1 MSVPGWLARTLALC
15 FASIVAL
22 GVAFSTAPASWIDVL
37 ASTQTAGR
45 LRLAEAEGTV
55 WRGSGRIVWADTGE
69 SAESRLSL
77 SGVALPG
84 RVHWQLSPLALFLGL
99 IEASVSIDGMAQ
111 PVALQGT
118 PAALRLGNGRLELPR
133 IELSALGSPWNT
145 VRPAGAVALS
155 WSNIALSPRRFEGT
169 VLIELRSVASALSS
183 VRPLGSYRIEVRG
196 EGGHA
201 QVTMSTIDG
210 ALAISGEGQVGPA
223 GMGFNA
229 QARAARADDERLRGL
244 LGLIGRREGD
254 VTIIRIGS

>member
-1 MSVPGWLARTLALC
+1 MNGTRWFGWALTLC
-15 FASIVAL
+15 FALLAAL
-22 GVAFSTAPASWIDVL
+22 GIALSTMPATWIDVL
-37 ASTQTAGR
+37 ASKQTAGR
-45 LRLAEAEGTV
+45 LRLAEAEGTI

-84 RVHWQLSPLALFLGL
+84 RVRWQLSPLALILGL
-99 IEASVSIDGMAQ
+99 VEASVSVDGMTQ

-145 VRPAGAVALS
+145 VRPAGAVALT

-169 VLIELRSVASALSS
+169 VFIELRSVASALSS
-183 VRPLGSYRIEVRG
+183 VRPLGSYRIEIRG
-196 EGGHA
+196 EGGLA
-201 QVTMSTIDG
+201 QVKMSTIEG
-210 ALAISGEGQVGPA
+210 ALAITGEGQVGPA

-229 QARAARADDERLRGL
+229 QARAARADDERLLGL

-254 VTIIRIGS
+254 ATIIRIGS